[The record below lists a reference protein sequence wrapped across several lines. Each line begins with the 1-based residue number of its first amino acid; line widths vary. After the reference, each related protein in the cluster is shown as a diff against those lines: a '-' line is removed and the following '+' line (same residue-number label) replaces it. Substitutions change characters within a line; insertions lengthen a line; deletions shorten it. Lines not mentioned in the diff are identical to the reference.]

1 MINTCCNLYFYY
13 NFIVHG
19 GIRHLEI
26 NAKKDMLE
34 QVVHGGIRHLEMVQH
49 EYESCKCV
57 HGGIRHLENDSRRR
71 MDIHFVIKVPTNY
84 NPATVHGGIRHLEIT
99 VHELLLAAKDHGGIR
114 HLEIQTEH
122 F

>member
-26 NAKKDMLE
+26 PPK
-34 QVVHGGIRHLEMVQH
+34 IRRKWV
-49 EYESCKCV
+49 
-57 HGGIRHLENDSRRR
+57 
-71 MDIHFVIKVPTNY
+71 F
-84 NPATVHGGIRHLEIT
+84 VHGGIRHLEIHIFGFHT
-99 VHELLLAAKDHGGIR
+99 AHIVHGGIR
-114 HLEIQTEH
+114 HLEISVVRKY